1 MSEYERLKAW
11 LESLGASIMSQS
23 VTVEDG
29 VAVIEEDVD
38 VPPEAVV
45 LLDDIY
51 GVLKLKDAPWI
62 IEEDVGEKRIVKF
75 PVVGL

>member
-1 MSEYERLKAW
+1 MSVYEELKRW
-11 LESLGASIMSQS
+11 LETLGISTMSQS
-23 VTVEDG
+23 VTIEDG
-29 VAVIEEDVD
+29 VATIEEED

-51 GVLKLKDAPWI
+51 VVLKLKDAPWI

-75 PVVGL
+75 PVVGV